1 MAKKKKSLGFAFF
14 DEVAKITY
22 KSSNFKKVPQDNWK
36 DSLLPNYTGS
46 KESKPEGYWLQTISY
61 VVTLGAFFLIF
72 LKLFHLQV
80 FLGKLNRELA
90 DSNRIQIKIIHA
102 PRGVIFDRNGKILA
116 TNTPAFRLIDLNSKT
131 SRLISRQEALDLE
144 VSNNTEEKSLE
155 VDNVRAYPM
164 KEAASHLIGYVGE
177 ISQEEFKKPEF
188 KNYKLGDFVGQSGIE
203 AQYETL
209 LKGIDGGEIIEV
221 DSQGHKIRVLRV
233 DPPIPGKNIYLNID
247 GGLQQKLYEAT
258 RDALINSGS
267 CCGAVVATDPQNGQV
282 LALISFP
289 SFDPNVFTVNK
300 DDNVIAAI
308 FTRTDSPILN
318 RVIGGTYPPGSTFKI
333 VTSFA
338 GLESSKITP
347 QTIFI
352 DNGVINLGQFS
363 FSNWYFSQY
372 GKIEGEVDLAK
383 ALKRSNDTYY
393 YQVGQIIGEKILG
406 DWARK
411 FKLGKATGIDLPG
424 EVSGLVPDND
434 WKEKTFG
441 QVWYPG
447 DTLHMAIG
455 QGFLLTTPLQVMG
468 FTSFVASNGILYE
481 PQLVNKIIAGDIT
494 LSEFKPQILI
504 SNLVNSK
511 NLDAIKKG
519 LEQVTKDGG
528 TAWPFFTF
536 PIPTAGKT
544 GTAEYGDPKNR
555 THAWYTSY
563 APVNNPKIVMTVLL
577 EGAGEG
583 SSVAAPVVKEAYRW
597 YFSPDKNNL
606 IKDIKLQLLRPNSLE
621 SDDSGLLTLETV
633 IINLCPSIYCLR

>member
-14 DEVAKITY
+14 DEIAKITY
-22 KSSNFKKVPQDNWK
+22 KSSRFSAKGGWVFGPKKAPQDNWK
-36 DSLLPNYTGS
+36 DSFLPNYSGS
-46 KESKPEGYWLQTISY
+46 GEDKPEGYWLATVFYI
-61 VVTLGAFFLIF
+61 VTLGAFFLIF

-80 FLGKLNRELA
+80 SLGKLNRELA
-90 DSNRIQIKIIHA
+90 DSNRIQVKVIHA

-116 TNTPAFRLIDLNSKT
+116 TNTPAFRLIDIQNKT
-131 SRLISRQEALDLE
+131 SRLISRREALDLE
-144 VSNNTEEKSLE
+144 VSNNTEGKSLE
-155 VDNVRAYPM
+155 VDNVRTYPM

-177 ISQEEFKKPEF
+177 ISQEKLKRPEF
-188 KNYKLGDFVGQSGIE
+188 RNYKLGDFVGQNGVE

-209 LKGIDGGEIIEV
+209 LKGMDGGEIIEV
-221 DSQGHKIRVLRV
+221 DSQGHQIRVLRV
-233 DPPIPGKNIYLNID
+233 DPPSPGKNVYLNID
-247 GGLQQKLYEAT
+247 GGLQQKLYEVT
-258 RDALINSGS
+258 RDSLIKSGS
-267 CCGAVVATDPQNGQV
+267 CCGAAVATDPQNGQV
-282 LALISFP
+282 LALVSFP
-289 SFDPNVFTVNK
+289 SFDPNVFTVNR

-347 QTIFI
+347 RTVFI

-363 FSNWYFSQY
+363 FSNWYFTQY
-372 GKIEGEVDLAK
+372 GRTEGAVDLAK

-406 DWARK
+406 DWAGK
-411 FKLGKATGIDLPG
+411 FNLGKILGIDLPG
-424 EVSGLVPDND
+424 EVSGLVPDNN

-455 QGFLLTTPLQVMG
+455 QGFVLTTPLQVLG
-468 FTSFVASNGILYE
+468 FTSFVASDGILYK
-481 PQLVNKIIAGDIT
+481 PQLVKKVTYGNVI
-494 LSEFKPQILI
+494 LSEFKPQILN

-511 NLDAIKKG
+511 NLAAVKKG
-519 LEQVTKDGG
+519 LEQVTKDEG
-528 TAWPFFTF
+528 TAWPFITF
-536 PIPTAGKT
+536 PISSAGKT

-563 APVNNPKIVMTVLL
+563 APVNDPKIVMTVLL

-583 SSVAAPVVKEAYRW
+583 SSVAAPVVKEVYRW
-597 YFSPDKNNL
+597 YFSPDKNHL
-606 IKDIKLQLLRPNSLE
+606 IKDVYPLATTSAKQFGE
-621 SDDSGLLTLETV
+621 
-633 IINLCPSIYCLR
+633 